1 MVFHLGVLKYLAE
14 RGELESVE
22 RVSTVSGGSLLIGLV
37 FQECGLQWPTSKA
50 FLDQVYPSLRQ
61 KFCSRSFVW
70 GALRELLRPSNWRF
84 VMSRANVLA
93 SVLRREWNVAARM
106 ADLPASPEWSINGTT
121 AENGKRFRFK
131 RDSFG
136 DYSLGYAEP
145 GNFPLA
151 SAMAVSAAFPGFI
164 GPLAVDATRLVWKKR
179 PTWGAP
185 ESSAVV
191 VQPEFRRLHLYDG
204 GIYDNLGLEPFFDA
218 GNGVSK
224 QPNCF
229 ILVSDAGAPLTVGF
243 GFWALSLFRLKR
255 VADIMSDQARALRVR
270 TFMSY
275 LAQGESRGESRGAY
289 VYIGMPADPGHLI
302 NGAQPAQFPTTLRRV
317 NEQEFDCIAAHGGCQ
332 AASPVKPYRPSAAAA

>member
-1 MVFHLGVLKYLAE
+1 MIFHLGVLKHLADC
-14 RGELESVE
+14 GELEHVE

-50 FLDQVYPSLRQ
+50 FLERVYPSLRL
-61 KFCSRSFVW
+61 KLCSRSLVL
-70 GALRELLRPSNWRF
+70 GAVCELLRPSNWRF

-93 SVLRREWNVAARM
+93 SVLRREWHVTARM
-106 ADLPASPEWSINGTT
+106 ADLAAVPEWSINATT

-131 RDSFG
+131 RDSLG

-151 SAMAVSAAFPGFI
+151 SAIAVSAAFPGFI
-164 GPLAVDATRLVWKKR
+164 GPLVVDATRFVWKKR

-191 VQPEFRRLHLYDG
+191 VQPEFHRLHLYDG

-224 QPNCF
+224 QSDCF

-243 GFWALSLFRLKR
+243 GFWALSVFRLTR

-275 LAQGESRGESRGAY
+275 LAQGDMVGERRGAY
-289 VYIGMPADPGHLI
+289 VYIGMPANPEQLV
-302 NGAQPAQFPTTLRRV
+302 NGAQPARFPTTLRRV
-317 NEQEFDCIAAHGGCQ
+317 SEDEFDGIAAHGYHQ
-332 AASPVKPYRPSAAAA
+332 AASPVKPYGPVHTVA

>member
-1 MVFHLGVLKYLAE
+1 MIFHLGVLKHLAE
-14 RGELESVE
+14 RGEFECVE

-37 FQECGLQWPTSKA
+37 FQECGLKWPTSKA
-50 FLDQVYPSLRQ
+50 FLELVYPSLRQ
-61 KFCSRSFVW
+61 KLCSRSLIG
-70 GALRELLRPSNWRF
+70 GAMRELLRPSNWRF

-93 SVLRREWNVAARM
+93 SVLRREWHVTARM

-131 RDSFG
+131 RDSLG

-164 GPLAVDATRLVWKKR
+164 GPLVVDATRFVWKKR

-204 GIYDNLGLEPFFDA
+204 GIYDNLGLEPFFDL

-224 QPNCF
+224 QPDCF
-229 ILVSDAGAPLTVGF
+229 ILVSDAGAPLAVGF
-243 GFWALSLFRLKR
+243 GFWALSVFRLTR

-270 TFMSY
+270 AFMGY
-275 LAQGESRGESRGAY
+275 LAQGETLGERLGAY
-289 VYIGMPADPGHLI
+289 VYIGMPADPAQLV
-302 NGAQPAQFPTTLRRV
+302 NGAQPAQFPTTLRQVR
-317 NEQEFDCIAAHGGCQ
+317 EEEFDCIAAHGTRQ
-332 AASPVKPYRPSAAAA
+332 AASPLKPYRSSAAAA